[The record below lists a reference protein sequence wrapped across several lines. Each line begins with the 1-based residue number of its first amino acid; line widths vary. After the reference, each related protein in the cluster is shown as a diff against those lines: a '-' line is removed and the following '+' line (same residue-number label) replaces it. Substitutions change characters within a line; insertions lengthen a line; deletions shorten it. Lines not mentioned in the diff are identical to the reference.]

1 MLDENKVIDV
11 LKKCYDPEI
20 PIDLWSL
27 GLIYN
32 IEIIE
37 IKKTS
42 KYEVNIIMTLT
53 TPGCSMGKHMALDIK
68 TKLEEIKLID
78 RAHVE
83 ITFEPEW
90 TPDLMNEDAKIK
102 LGFSQKKE
110 PENISLNLILQSLFM
125 ALAAY
130 TRQYYVIFFLYY
142 LFVYSQKLKFIDF
155 I

>member
-53 TPGCSMGKHMALDIK
+53 TPGCSMGNHMALDIK
-68 TKLEEIKLID
+68 TKLEEIKQID
-78 RAHVE
+78 SAQVE

-110 PENISLNLILQSLFM
+110 PEDNDI
-125 ALAAY
+125 
-130 TRQYYVIFFLYY
+130 TWE
-142 LFVYSQKLKFIDF
+142 
-155 I
+155 